1 MSRDFPAAR
10 QSGFWEWREKPPQ
23 SLGRIVYQHSGE
35 SPRVPVTIGSALRPS
50 GRGGLSFGLLQ
61 NQAFH
66 TTVCIY
72 MKIAIFSYR
81 RARDGRL
88 PRAEA
93 GVVELL

>member
-1 MSRDFPAAR
+1 VDFWNGKKCLHDFRIELRAAQR
-10 QSGFWEWREKPPQ
+10 RISSGACD
-23 SLGRIVYQHSGE
+23 
-35 SPRVPVTIGSALRPS
+35 IGSALRPS